1 MYLNRSKT
9 VLKPHK
15 DAQKKNCRN
24 PRDTQRCF
32 NVYKMPIRRHL
43 TLANTRSYDEILS
56 VCRSVQKISSH
67 TLIILLCRG

>member
-15 DAQKKNCRN
+15 DALKKSCRN

-32 NVYKMPIRRHL
+32 NVYEMPIRRRL

-56 VCRSVQKISSH
+56 VY
-67 TLIILLCRG
+67 